1 MPRENLLDE
10 LKETYRNMRNEMMRK
25 FERHVSFG
33 DLISD
38 RWETAKAYGFGEESS
53 CYDNVLIK
61 GEVSVGR
68 HTWIGPNCILD
79 GVGGLTIGDYCS
91 VSAGVQIYT
100 HDTVNWS
107 ISLGVEPGD
116 LSSVTI
122 GNGVYLGPNAVVEK
136 GVTIGDRAVIG
147 AMSFV
152 NRDVPPGS
160 RVWGCPAK
168 VI

>member
-1 MPRENLLDE
+1 MPSENFLDE
-10 LKETYRNMRNEMMRK
+10 LKETYRNLRNEMMRK

-107 ISLGVEPGD
+107 ISLGAEPED
-116 LSSVTI
+116 RAPVTI
-122 GNGVYLGPNAVVEK
+122 GNGVYLGPNTVVEK
-136 GVTIGDRAVIG
+136 GITIGDRAVIG

-152 NRDVPPGS
+152 NSDIPPGS
-160 RVWGCPAK
+160 RVRGCPAR
-168 VI
+168 VL